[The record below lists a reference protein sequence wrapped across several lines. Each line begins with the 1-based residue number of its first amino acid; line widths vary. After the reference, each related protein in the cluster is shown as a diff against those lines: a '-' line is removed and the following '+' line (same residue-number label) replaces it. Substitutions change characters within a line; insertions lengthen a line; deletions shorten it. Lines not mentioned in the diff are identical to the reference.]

1 MYRLQA
7 VEVQLD
13 NIRIVKYCSIP
24 EMFS

>member
-7 VEVQLD
+7 VEEQLD
-13 NIRIVKYCSIP
+13 NIRIEKYCSIP